1 MVRRFKSLSDSP
13 GAFWIGSLL
22 WLPAGVMLSAIV
34 RFGDQLA
41 NPMGW
46 MMMLAGVGSL
56 ILVAPCG
63 LPLAFA
69 CRRLWRHGYR
79 QAAWATMIGLGI
91 VTVAATLLAGL
102 LGPIAI
108 AVYAI
113 VLSLPVWLAVAMIGY
128 LNRRRAQRA
137 D

>member
-1 MVRRFKSLSDSP
+1 MPRFKSLSDSP

-34 RFGDQLA
+34 R
-41 NPMGW
+41 
-46 MMMLAGVGSL
+46 MMMLANLGSL
-56 ILVAPCG
+56 IFVAPCG

-79 QAAWATMIGLGI
+79 QAAWATMIVLGI